1 MEGVRGVPDRRPR
14 YSLWVKGP
22 PRSNQAHGRSTRYTA
37 DLQEAAR
44 KQVQGPPLKS
54 ERIAVEIIFGAR
66 GARPDVDN
74 VSKLLLDAMKGI
86 VYIDDKQVRAV
97 KTVTLRLDD
106 GFYARGSNRVFTRL
120 REGQE
125 FLVNIYEGGELD
137 VHLVDSATPADEMDS
152 LLLFSIGRPDGE
164 SAAT

>member
-1 MEGVRGVPDRRPR
+1 M
-14 YSLWVKGP
+14 
-22 PRSNQAHGRSTRYTA
+22 
-37 DLQEAAR
+37 
-44 KQVQGPPLKS
+44 
-54 ERIAVEIIFGAR
+54 
-66 GARPDVDN
+66 
-74 VSKLLLDAMKGI
+74 
-86 VYIDDKQVRAV
+86 
-97 KTVTLRLDD
+97 
-106 GFYARGSNRVFTRL
+106 